1 MGKMTAEENKD
12 SSNGEDLLVLRGVF
26 KNYGTVEAL
35 RGIDLAA
42 KRGECL
48 VILGPSGA
56 GKTTTLKVIAGLE
69 SVKQGEIYF
78 NKRLLNNLEPKER
91 NVAMVFETYALYPHV
106 TVYENL
112 ASSLR
117 ALSMDEKEIEERVR
131 NVATMLGIYPF
142 LDRRPGFLSG
152 GQRQRVALGRALVKP
167 VDLYLMDEPIAHL
180 DAKLRYQM
188 IGEFKHLQETLKI
201 SIIYVTHDW
210 REAMSLGNHIVVLN
224 KGKVVQYGTK
234 EEIFRR
240 PSNTF
245 VAQIIG
251 DPPMNLLQG
260 TVSSEKGLSV
270 FQAGNITL
278 HLGEQ
283 LQQGSA
289 ILGIRSSKIHLA
301 TTTGNNRIS
310 AEVYSSG
317 RHGMNTVVSMK
328 VVDEIFK
335 TEFRGHQQYEIGQNI
350 TVQLDLNGA
359 CIFNENRKLMRVL
372 GEKDE

>member
-1 MGKMTAEENKD
+1 MTMETTKNKD
-12 SSNGEDLLVLRGVF
+12 SVEELLVLQGVF
-26 KNYGTVEAL
+26 KNYGAVEAL
-35 RGIDLAA
+35 KGIDLVAR
-42 KRGECL
+42 KGECL
-48 VILGPSGA
+48 VVLGPSGA

-69 SVKQGEIYF
+69 SVNKGEIIF
-78 NKRLLNNLEPKER
+78 NNRLINRLEPKER
-91 NVAMVFETYALYPHV
+91 NLAMVFETYALYPHI
-106 TVYENL
+106 TVFENL

-117 ALSMDEKEIEERVR
+117 ALNMEEKEIEQRVQD
-131 NVATMLGIYPF
+131 VSMMLGIQPF

-210 REAMSLGNHIVVLN
+210 REAMSLGNQIVVLN
-224 KGKVVQYGTK
+224 KGKVEQYGTK
-234 EEIFRR
+234 NEVFSR

-251 DPPMNLLQG
+251 DPPMNLLPG
-260 TVSSEKGLSV
+260 SISNDNGRSIFK
-270 FQAGNITL
+270 AGKITL
-278 HLGEQ
+278 ELGER
-283 LQQGSA
+283 LLSGNA

-301 TTTGNNRIS
+301 TTTGNNKIA

-317 RHGMNTVVSMK
+317 RHGMNTVISMK
-328 VVDEIFK
+328 VGDEIFK
-335 TEFRGHQQYEIGQNI
+335 TEFRGHQQFEIGQTI
-350 TVQLDLNGA
+350 TVQVDLTGA
-359 CIFNENRKLMRVL
+359 CIFNEDRQLMRVL
-372 GEKDE
+372 GEKDG